1 MPSSLL
7 HLLLEKILQGSS
19 TAEESSEN
27 ETSWAKQTWN
37 IIIRVWW
44 HFRLWQ
50 QSIGPCVV
58 HWQNVSS
65 RNEKNYQTNA
75 N

>member
-27 ETSWAKQTWN
+27 ETS
-37 IIIRVWW
+37 
-44 HFRLWQ
+44 
-50 QSIGPCVV
+50 
-58 HWQNVSS
+58 
-65 RNEKNYQTNA
+65 
-75 N
+75 